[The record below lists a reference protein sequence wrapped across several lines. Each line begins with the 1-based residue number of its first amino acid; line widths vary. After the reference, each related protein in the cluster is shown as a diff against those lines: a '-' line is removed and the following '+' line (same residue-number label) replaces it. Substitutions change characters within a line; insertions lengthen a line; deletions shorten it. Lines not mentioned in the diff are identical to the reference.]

1 MRNMLINPFKT
12 IIFTVSAV
20 FVLISF
26 SYGSADEIKKPTV
39 IDWDDSIPKMPRLNN
54 PLDSLTNEQLADFD
68 FLMSTRNMRQQNFI
82 SNVDEAFKEGDQ
94 VRHKLERQGL
104 DIDALISSY
113 ERLELEVK
121 RRNQMTNTT
130 LENKIVR
137 IPGYALPLEHK
148 NIGVKELL
156 LVPYVGACIHVPPPP
171 ANQTIYV
178 RLEEAHIIE
187 GIYEPIWITGRLSAK
202 ATNKTLSLVD
212 GSASVS
218 TGYTLDGFKIEPH
231 KAN

>member
-26 SYGSADEIKKPTV
+26 AYGSADEIKTPTV
-39 IDWDDSIPKMPRLNN
+39 IDWDDLIPKMPRLSN

-82 SNVDEAFKEGDQ
+82 SNVDEAFEEGVQ
-94 VRHKLERQGL
+94 VRYKLERQGL
-104 DIDALISSY
+104 DLDALISGY
-113 ERLELEVK
+113 ERLELEVE

-148 NIGVKELL
+148 NIGV
-156 LVPYVGACIHVPPPP
+156 
-171 ANQTIYV
+171 T
-178 RLEEAHIIE
+178 
-187 GIYEPIWITGRLSAK
+187 
-202 ATNKTLSLVD
+202 
-212 GSASVS
+212 
-218 TGYTLDGFKIEPH
+218 
-231 KAN
+231 

>member
-1 MRNMLINPFKT
+1 MFRNPFKAT
-12 IIFTVSAV
+12 IFTVSAV

-26 SYGSADEIKKPTV
+26 AYVSAEEIKKPTV
-39 IDWDDSIPKMPRLNN
+39 IDWDDLIPKMPRLNN
-54 PLDSLTNEQLADFD
+54 PLDSLSNEQLADFD
-68 FLMSTRNMRQQNFI
+68 FLMSTRNMRQQGLI
-82 SNVDEAFKEGDQ
+82 SNVDEAFEEGVQ
-94 VRHKLERQGL
+94 VRYKLERQGL
-104 DIDALISSY
+104 DIDALISGY
-113 ERLELEVK
+113 ERLELEVE

-137 IPGYALPLEHK
+137 IPGYALPLEHRDM
-148 NIGVKELL
+148 GVKELL